1 LRAYIFFDILALK
14 KRRKS
19 MTNKLNDYEA
29 KCLRDAVSFT
39 AVRGRGASRIR
50 ADFATYNEALRHAA
64 TFGDGRT
71 MVYAVTDAGMTAHI
85 TNA

>member
-1 LRAYIFFDILALK
+1 MEDNM
-14 KRRKS
+14 S
-19 MTNKLNDYEA
+19 PKLNDYEA

-50 ADFATYNEALRHAA
+50 ADFATYDGALGHAA
-64 TFGDGRT
+64 AFGDGRT
-71 MVYAVTDAGMTAHI
+71 MIYAVTGAGMTAHI